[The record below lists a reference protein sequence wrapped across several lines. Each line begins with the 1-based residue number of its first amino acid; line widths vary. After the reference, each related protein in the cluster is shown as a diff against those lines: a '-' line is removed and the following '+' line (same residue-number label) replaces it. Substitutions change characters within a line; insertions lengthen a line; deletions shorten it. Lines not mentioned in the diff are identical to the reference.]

1 MESRGLI
8 EFRFPDGT
16 VVTGEY
22 DDYAT
27 KYLNR
32 GDEFEFREIDW
43 VMYDR
48 EDRRGVTVFVCR
60 PVVAAT
66 SPG

>member
-8 EFRFPDGT
+8 EFRFPDGS

-22 DDYAT
+22 DDYAK

-32 GDEFEFREIDW
+32 GDELEFQEIDW

-60 PVVAAT
+60 PVVAA
-66 SPG
+66 SKPA

>member
-8 EFRFPDGT
+8 ELRYPDGS

-22 DDYAT
+22 DDFAK

-32 GDEFEFREIDW
+32 GDEFEFSDMGW

-60 PVVAAT
+60 PADVAAVVD
-66 SPG
+66 

>member
-8 EFRFPDGT
+8 EFRFPDGS
-16 VVTGEY
+16 VVSGEY
-22 DDYAT
+22 DDYAK

-32 GDEFEFREIDW
+32 GDELEFQEIDW

-60 PVVAAT
+60 PVVVASKTA
-66 SPG
+66 